1 MDEAKRV
8 LERLERIERL
18 DRDATPARV
27 VIDELR
33 ALVTEA
39 EAWAGVER
47 GDTSAARRAIGNL
60 GAALSDAVAQ
70 ATANATRVEAVPPE

>member
-27 VIDELR
+27 LLDELR
-33 ALVTEA
+33 ALVAEA
-39 EAWAGVER
+39 EAW
-47 GDTSAARRAIGNL
+47 
-60 GAALSDAVAQ
+60 
-70 ATANATRVEAVPPE
+70 TRVERADTNDAETALQSLRRTLLA

>member
-27 VIDELR
+27 LLDELR
-33 ALVTEA
+33 QLVAEA
-39 EAWAGVER
+39 EAW
-47 GDTSAARRAIGNL
+47 
-60 GAALSDAVAQ
+60 
-70 ATANATRVEAVPPE
+70 TRVEGGDTESAETALQSLRRTLLA